1 MAQIYHGFTHVGP
14 NTPSPSTPSVPNT
27 LVSDPVVLPPDPEDT
42 TDTRQITPPRTRR
55 ARGRPPKPSWPHS
68 SRSVNKSTS
77 PQCRPDGRPDGVN
90 KVLPDAQT
98 FDDEETTVLVEM
110 EWLGKEKDGLEQEYN
125 AKISQ
130 LEEVEKREMEQF
142 EQRVNCERQNLRK
155 RHRAEREGKTAQY
168 DQQRT
173 RNESKQKEAQER
185 AKEIN
190 IPTQP
195 ISLKAK
201 FSAALIT
208 LILSEQ
214 AQPKTLVRVS
224 RVWVDHFF
232 STSAAIA
239 KRCCPT
245 DFFESR
251 TNGGY

>member
-185 AKEIN
+185 AKEISERRRTYLLN
-190 IPTQP
+190 QFHSKQSSVQP
-195 ISLKAK
+195 
-201 FSAALIT
+201 
-208 LILSEQ
+208 
-214 AQPKTLVRVS
+214 
-224 RVWVDHFF
+224 
-232 STSAAIA
+232 
-239 KRCCPT
+239 
-245 DFFESR
+245 
-251 TNGGY
+251 